1 MTIQQ
6 TIFLCV
12 RYKLPNTKRH
22 TKYSKSSSVSKP
34 SNVQKRSKL
43 PAREYLPSV
52 RQFFYSKFLYPVSN
66 FHKKSNCQ
74 LQARR
79 RVRSATVPGSWAPE
93 SPLPHRRAF
102 IPWRNDYSD
111 RLQRYAFTPPY
122 FRSNRLWSG
131 NYSSAACAVSG
142 KLWCKWRRRGWEGGG
157 GGVSRHGGS
166 VISNKS
172 GGFIGRWCI
181 KCFARC
187 CYGLEYAGRRRLLS
201 SADGRLI
208 NRCLVPGIFCNRRM
222 VTG

>member
-157 GGVSRHGGS
+157 RGS
-166 VISNKS
+166 VAA
-172 GGFIGRWCI
+172 RWICNI
-181 KCFARC
+181 EQKRWIYWTLVYKMFCSLLLRFRIRRKATSVVKCWWT
-187 CYGLEYAGRRRLLS
+187 
-201 SADGRLI
+201 I
-208 NRCLVPGIFCNRRM
+208 N
-222 VTG
+222 